1 MTTIH
6 IHIPS
11 SSPYSR
17 SADGATL
24 ADAIENAMKNK
35 AIIEAYGLGGIAGYC
50 WHGLSVSAA
59 EQVIEKFNGVEN
71 PRQTW
76 KRTVHVKWQ
85 AMQTLPQET
94 SGEQNPI
101 KDVTIKIEHGP
112 KFSGEPAVTW
122 SVKDGK
128 LVARP
133 GRPTEITGGRDVKV
147 YLDVDTIEHAKAAG
161 GGSIS
166 AGLRELARR
175 DIERGEG

>member
-1 MTTIH
+1 MPTIN

-11 SSPYSR
+11 SSYSR
-17 SADGATL
+17 NAEGITMP
-24 ADAIENAMKNK
+24 DAIEAALKDK
-35 AIIEAYGLGGIAGYC
+35 VIIEALGLGGVAGYR
-50 WHGLSVSAA
+50 WHGLSVS
-59 EQVIEKFNGVEN
+59 EPVQVIDKFNGVEN
-71 PRQTW
+71 PRQVW
-76 KRTVHVKWQ
+76 KRTVCAKWQ
-85 AMQTLPQET
+85 AMQTLPQEI

-112 KFSGEPAVTW
+112 EFSGEPAVTW
-122 SVKDGK
+122 VIKDGK

-147 YLDVDTIEHAKAAG
+147 YLDHSTIEHAKAVG
-161 GGSIS
+161 DGSIS

>member
-1 MTTIH
+1 MPTIN

-11 SSPYSR
+11 SSYSR
-17 SADGATL
+17 NAEGITMP
-24 ADAIENAMKNK
+24 DAIEAALKDK
-35 AIIEAYGLGGIAGYC
+35 VIIEALGLGGVAGYR
-50 WHGLSVSAA
+50 WHGLSVS
-59 EQVIEKFNGVEN
+59 EPVQVIDKFNGVEN
-71 PRQTW
+71 PRQVW
-76 KRTVHVKWQ
+76 KRTVCAKWQ
-85 AMQTLPQET
+85 AMQTLPQEI

-112 KFSGEPAVTW
+112 EFSGEPAVTW
-122 SVKDGK
+122 VIKDGK

-147 YLDVDTIEHAKAAG
+147 YLDLDTIEHAKATG

-175 DIERGEG
+175 DIERGVG